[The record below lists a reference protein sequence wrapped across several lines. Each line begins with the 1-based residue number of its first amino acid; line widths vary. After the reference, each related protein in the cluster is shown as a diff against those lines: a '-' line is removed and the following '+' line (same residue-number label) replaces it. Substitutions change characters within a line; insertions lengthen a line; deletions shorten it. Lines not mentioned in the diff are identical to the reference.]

1 MSQSR
6 LVGTERWKRSYFG
19 GGGPGR
25 TGMVQPAYPCVC
37 IRIPYV
43 SDRTQMFYNSSISH
57 FRIPTLSP
65 LPSTRLAV
73 PDRRGITPPPWG
85 PHPRSRPPAMVHS
98 AYDAVELAAGVQGRI
113 EAVASHAGK
122 LLVATSDSE
131 GFLRS
136 SDCSLRI
143 YSAPSAADGGEIRL
157 DGPYTLE
164 RQEPR
169 FWRRPPLAMEV
180 SGSRDLLL
188 SLSEWVALHRLPG
201 LETVVAVSSKTK
213 GANAIAWDDRRG
225 LLAVGRQK
233 RLTVFRLD
241 SNYLIA
247 LAI

>member
-1 MSQSR
+1 
-6 LVGTERWKRSYFG
+6 
-19 GGGPGR
+19 
-25 TGMVQPAYPCVC
+25 
-37 IRIPYV
+37 
-43 SDRTQMFYNSSISH
+43 
-57 FRIPTLSP
+57 
-65 LPSTRLAV
+65 
-73 PDRRGITPPPWG
+73 
-85 PHPRSRPPAMVHS
+85 MVHS
-98 AYDAVELAAGVQGRI
+98 AYDAVELAAGVPGHI

-143 YSAPSAADGGEIRL
+143 YAASSAADGGEIWRE
-157 DGPYTLE
+157 GPYTLE
-164 RQEPR
+164 RQEPQ

-180 SGSRDLLL
+180 SASCDLLL

-201 LETVVAVSSKTK
+201 LETVAAVSSKTK

-241 SNYLIA
+241 SNNLHC
-247 LAI
+247 LSVC